1 MSPQPYKHSKAKGSR
16 YRARQQGN
24 LIHNDV
30 EQLLKKES
38 DNTLSD
44 DDVKKFRLL
53 IAREPVINK
62 GNSVK

>member
-1 MSPQPYKHSKAKGSR
+1 MPPQPYKHSKAKGSR

-30 EQLLKKES
+30 DQLLKKEY

-44 DDVKKFRLL
+44 DDIKKFRLL
-53 IAREPVINK
+53 IAREPIIKKENE
-62 GNSVK
+62 VK

>member
-1 MSPQPYKHSKAKGSR
+1 MTESYNCPKAKGSR
-16 YRARQQGN
+16 YRARRQGN

-30 EQLLKKES
+30 DQLLKKES

-53 IAREPVINK
+53 IAREPIIK
-62 GNSVK
+62 KITI